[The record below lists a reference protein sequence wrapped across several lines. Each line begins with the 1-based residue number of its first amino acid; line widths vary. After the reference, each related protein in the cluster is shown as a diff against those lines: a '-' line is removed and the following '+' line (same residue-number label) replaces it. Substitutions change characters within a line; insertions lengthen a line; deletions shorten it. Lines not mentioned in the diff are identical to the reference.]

1 MAAAAAEGSVPEEP
15 IDVASVD
22 IEPNQ
27 CPLESP
33 LSVGIRFRSKVAIG
47 NPSWTCQYLVDIAH
61 KRHVIELGTFRVPH
75 PYQVGDNSFEFH
87 VDKVD
92 VSIIKK
98 KHLLNN
104 VGLLTLSLM
113 DGADV
118 VVSIKIVTQV
128 AYAADGETLQRTMF
142 NPLQ

>member
-47 NPSWTCQYLVDIAH
+47 NPSWTCQVRAMASVA
-61 KRHVIELGTFRVPH
+61 RCRVP
-75 PYQVGDNSFEFH
+75 
-87 VDKVD
+87 
-92 VSIIKK
+92 
-98 KHLLNN
+98 
-104 VGLLTLSLM
+104 
-113 DGADV
+113 
-118 VVSIKIVTQV
+118 V
-128 AYAADGETLQRTMF
+128 ANTCCVCVCV
-142 NPLQ
+142 